1 MITNCNRMN
10 STRRD
15 WLRTA
20 ATAVSGAYLAG
31 MPVGRAAEAPAGP
44 VALARC
50 KTYESAELLPALQKM
65 FDQLGGLGKLVSG
78 KTVAIKINLTGAPT
92 YRLGYAPLED
102 THYTHPAVIA
112 VTAQLLAKAGARRIR
127 VLESPWATVEP
138 VEEYLLRANI
148 EPRDILSAAPNVEF
162 ENTNYLGHGKKYS
175 RLTVPSGGYIF
186 PAFDL
191 NHSYEDCDVFVSI
204 GKMKEHATA
213 GVTLSMKNCF
223 GITPCTIYGQGAG
236 VDEPSE
242 TPKGGRT
249 IVHQGNRGPSKSAP
263 QEKDPKTPRQ
273 DTWRVPRTVVDLV
286 GARPVH
292 LAIIDGIKSMTG
304 GEGPWIREDLK
315 PAAPGVLVAGLNPVN
330 TDAVSMAVMG
340 FDPMADRGT
349 PPFERCDSIVKLAED
364 AGLGTRNLSRIEVI
378 GPAIAEVRFD
388 FAALRK
394 LRRSLPTPPMGT
406 RG

>member
-1 MITNCNRMN
+1 
-10 STRRD
+10 
-15 WLRTA
+15 
-20 ATAVSGAYLAG
+20 

-191 NHSYEDCDVFVSI
+191 NHSYEDCDIFVSI

-292 LAIIDGIKSMTG
+292 LAIVDGIKSMTG

>member
-1 MITNCNRMN
+1 MLTNH
-10 STRRD
+10 TRRD

-20 ATAVSGAYLAG
+20 ATAVSGAYLG
-31 MPVGRAAEAPAGP
+31 TRLGRAAEAPAGP

-50 KTYESAELLPALQKM
+50 KTYTSAELLPALQKM

-112 VTAQLLAKAGARRIR
+112 VTAQLLSKAGARRIR

-162 ENTNYLGHGKKYS
+162 ENTNYLGLGKKYS
-175 RLTVPSGGYIF
+175 RFTVPFGGYVF

-236 VDEPSE
+236 VDEPSAA
-242 TPKGGRT
+242 PRGGRV
-249 IVHQGNRGPSKSAP
+249 IVHQGSRGPSKSAP
-263 QEKDPKTPRQ
+263 QEKDPTTPRQ

-286 GARPVH
+286 GARPIH
-292 LAIIDGIKSMTG
+292 LAIVDGIKSMTG

-315 PAAPGVLVAGLNPVN
+315 PASPGILVAGLNPVN
-330 TDAVSMAVMG
+330 TDAVTMAAMG

-364 AGLGTRNLSRIEVI
+364 AGLGTRDLKRIEVI
-378 GPAIAEVRFD
+378 GASIADVRFD

-394 LRRSLPTPPMGT
+394 QRRSLPTPPMGT